1 MNQKMKITDE
11 NIEKVVNGVLI
22 KSFIEGLINI
32 MGDDTNRFLFDY
44 ILKSVKI
51 VFTNYSNR
59 DFYFTVDDDEDMS
72 ANQYILY
79 SKIIKFSTTVKNCFF
94 DDFTGICSLYNKY
107 LQSPTKNS
115 SSTSKT
121 NFSNDET
128 LNGKEEDSPITTNQN
143 IISYPSNKTNTV
155 RNVKTENSSN
165 ATLKEDS
172 VYFMEKYM
180 NLSKSEIYSY
190 FKFIEDNVKD
200 MIDIFGEIK

>member
-1 MNQKMKITDE
+1 MTQKMKITDE

-22 KSFIEGLINI
+22 KSFIEDLINI
-32 MGDDTNRFLFDY
+32 MGDDKNRFLFDY

-59 DFYFTVDDDEDMS
+59 DFYFTVDDDESMS
-72 ANQYILY
+72 VNQYILY
-79 SKIIKFSTTVKNCFF
+79 NKIIKFSTTVKNCFF

-115 SSTSKT
+115 SSTSKANFT
-121 NFSNDET
+121 NNDT
-128 LNGKEEDSPITTNQN
+128 VNGKEEDSPITATDS
-143 IISYPSNKTNTV
+143 IAYPSNKSNTV